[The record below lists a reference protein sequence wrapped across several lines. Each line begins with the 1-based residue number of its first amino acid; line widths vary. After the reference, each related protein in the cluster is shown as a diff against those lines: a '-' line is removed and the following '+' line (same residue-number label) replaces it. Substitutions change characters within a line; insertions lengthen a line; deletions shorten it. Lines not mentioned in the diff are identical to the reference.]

1 MAFQLPSFQIFLPV
15 SDTLKYCL
23 LAFAIALFL
32 IALIILAC
40 KVHQYYKYKSSIVK
54 VTMAFQLPSF
64 QIFLPVSDT
73 LKYCLLAFA
82 IALFLIA
89 LIILACKVHQYY
101 KYKSSIVKDTKF
113 INASSVSKK
122 TEGNNILVK
131 SLSPGFLETAR
142 KEQDSKIQLM
152 QKEMEKLEV
161 HLSPSPP
168 STESL
173 DDLGSDCDRPHD
185 SRGKLKFS
193 LNLCKKTMTL
203 LLSVIEATD
212 LPDNSRDPF
221 VRIRV
226 FSKVDE
232 PQSDVQSI
240 LHECETR
247 VVKNSRN
254 PVFDE
259 DFSLSLKNYH
269 LSNIILK
276 LEVKDFDKYSR
287 HTLIGEAKVALK
299 DLKTSETLEFCEDL
313 QAKTKDIIGEV
324 LISLKCLPTA
334 QKIEVGILKF
344 KTSSLSLIQERDVYA
359 RIDVF
364 SNQHKQKHQK
374 SSLRAKSK
382 VTVFNETF
390 LFSLPDPGKTHC
402 LVLISLYENV
412 ANGRKLIGQT
422 SLGNQ
427 KTKSSHWDMM
437 MQTLR
442 QPIADWHPLYI

>member
-1 MAFQLPSFQIFLPV
+1 MGLQLPSFEIFLPF
-15 SDTLKYCL
+15 SDTSKYCL
-23 LAFAIALFL
+23 LALAIALFL
-32 IALIILAC
+32 IAMIVLAF
-40 KVHQYYKYKSSIVK
+40 KIHQYYKYKSS
-54 VTMAFQLPSF
+54 
-64 QIFLPVSDT
+64 
-73 LKYCLLAFA
+73 
-82 IALFLIA
+82 
-89 LIILACKVHQYY
+89 
-101 KYKSSIVKDTKF
+101 SIVKERKKLM
-113 INASSVSKK
+113 NATSVAKK
-122 TEGNNILVK
+122 TEGNILVK

-152 QKEMEKLEV
+152 QKEMEKLEG
-161 HLSPSPP
+161 HLTPSPP

-173 DDLGSDCDRPHD
+173 DDVCSDSDRPREP
-185 SRGKLKFS
+185 RGKLKFS
-193 LNLCKKTMTL
+193 INFNKKTMTL

-212 LPDNSRDPF
+212 LPSYSRDPF

-226 FSKVDE
+226 FSKIDE
-232 PQSDVQSI
+232 PQSNVQSVI
-240 LHECETR
+240 QECETR

-259 DFSLSLKNYH
+259 DFTLSLQNYQ
-269 LSNIILK
+269 LSNTSLK

-287 HTLIGEAKVALK
+287 HTLIGETRVALN
-299 DLKTSETLEFCEDL
+299 DLKASETLELCEDL
-313 QAKTKDIIGEV
+313 QEKTKDIIGEV

-344 KTSSLSLIQERDVYA
+344 KTSSQNVIQERDVYA

-364 SNQHKQKHQK
+364 SNQHRQKHQK

-402 LVLISLYENV
+402 LVLISLYETV

-427 KTKSSHWDMM
+427 KTASGHNHWDMM

-442 QPIADWHPLYI
+442 QPVADWHPLYI

>member
-1 MAFQLPSFQIFLPV
+1 MSSQLSSFQMFLPI

-23 LAFAIALFL
+23 LALAIALFL
-32 IALIILAC
+32 TALIILAC
-40 KVHQYYKYKSSIVK
+40 KMHQYYKYKSSI
-54 VTMAFQLPSF
+54 
-64 QIFLPVSDT
+64 
-73 LKYCLLAFA
+73 LKDA
-82 IALFLIA
+82 
-89 LIILACKVHQYY
+89 
-101 KYKSSIVKDTKF
+101 KF
-113 INASSVSKK
+113 MKATSVAKK
-122 TEGNNILVK
+122 TEGNVL
-131 SLSPGFLETAR
+131 
-142 KEQDSKIQLM
+142 IQLM

-161 HLSPSPP
+161 HLTPSPP

-173 DDLGSDCDRPHD
+173 DDMTSESDHTREF
-185 SRGKLKFS
+185 RGKLKFS
-193 LNLCKKTMTL
+193 LNFSKKTMTL
-203 LLSVIEATD
+203 LLTVIEATD
-212 LPDNSRDPF
+212 LPDYSRDPF

-232 PQSDVQSI
+232 PQSDVQSV
-240 LHECETR
+240 LHECETK

-259 DFSLSLKNYH
+259 DFCLSLKNYQ
-269 LSNIILK
+269 LSNTCLK

-287 HTLIGEAKVALK
+287 HTLIGETRVALR
-299 DLKTSETLEFCEDL
+299 DLKVSETLEFCEEL
-313 QAKTKDIIGEV
+313 QEKTKDIIGEV

-344 KTSSLSLIQERDVYA
+344 KTSSLSIIKERDVYA

-364 SNQHKQKHQK
+364 SNQQKQKHQK

-402 LVLISLYENV
+402 LVLISLYETV

-427 KTKSSHWDMM
+427 TKSGHNHWDQM
-437 MQTLR
+437 MQTIR
-442 QPIADWHPLYI
+442 QPVADWHPLYI

>member
-1 MAFQLPSFQIFLPV
+1 MSLGLSSLQIFLPI

-32 IALIILAC
+32 AAMIILAC
-40 KVHQYYKYKSSIVK
+40 KMHQYYQYRSS
-54 VTMAFQLPSF
+54 A
-64 QIFLPVSDT
+64 
-73 LKYCLLAFA
+73 
-82 IALFLIA
+82 
-89 LIILACKVHQYY
+89 
-101 KYKSSIVKDTKF
+101 IVKDKKTTGT
-113 INASSVSKK
+113 SVEKK
-122 TEGNNILVK
+122 TEGNILVK
-131 SLSPGFLETAR
+131 SLNPDFLETAR
-142 KEQDSKIQLM
+142 KEQDSRIQHM

-161 HLSPSPP
+161 HLTPSPP

-173 DDLGSDCDRPHD
+173 DDMGSDSDRPHG

-193 LNLCKKTMTL
+193 VNFNKKTMTL

-212 LPDNSRDPF
+212 LPEYSRDSF

-232 PQSDVQSI
+232 PQSEVQSVI
-240 LHECETR
+240 HECETK
-247 VVKNSRN
+247 VVKNSRD
-254 PVFDE
+254 PIFDE
-259 DFSLSLKNYH
+259 DFSLSLKDYQS
-269 LSNIILK
+269 SNISLK

-287 HTLIGEAKVALK
+287 HTLIGETRVALK
-299 DLKTSETLEFCEDL
+299 DLKTSETLEFCEEL
-313 QAKTKDIIGEV
+313 QEKTKDIIGEV

-344 KTSSLSLIQERDVYA
+344 KSSSPKIIKERDVYA

-364 SNQHKQKHQK
+364 SNQQKQKHQK

-390 LFSLPDPGKTHC
+390 LFSLPDPKKTHC
-402 LVLISLYENV
+402 LVLISLYETIG
-412 ANGRKLIGQT
+412 NGRKLIGQT

-427 KTKSSHWDMM
+427 NTKSDGSHWDLM

-442 QPIADWHPLYI
+442 QPVADWHPLYI

>member
-1 MAFQLPSFQIFLPV
+1 MDRATGTMGLQLPSFDIFLPF
-15 SDTLKYCL
+15 SNTLKYCL
-23 LAFAIALFL
+23 LALAIALFL
-32 IALIILAC
+32 IALIVLAC
-40 KVHQYYKYKSSIVK
+40 KMHQYYKYKSS
-54 VTMAFQLPSF
+54 
-64 QIFLPVSDT
+64 
-73 LKYCLLAFA
+73 
-82 IALFLIA
+82 
-89 LIILACKVHQYY
+89 
-101 KYKSSIVKDTKF
+101 SIVKDKKF
-113 INASSVSKK
+113 MNATSVAKK
-122 TEGNNILVK
+122 TEGSILVK

-152 QKEMEKLEV
+152 QKEMEKLEG
-161 HLSPSPP
+161 HLTPSPP

-173 DDLGSDCDRPHD
+173 DDVCSDSDRPRE

-193 LNLCKKTMTL
+193 LNFSKKTMTL

-212 LPDNSRDPF
+212 LPSYSRDPF

-232 PQSDVQSI
+232 PQSDVQSV
-240 LHECETR
+240 LQECETR

-259 DFSLSLKNYH
+259 DFTLSLQNYQ
-269 LSNIILK
+269 LSNISLK

-287 HTLIGEAKVALK
+287 HTLIGETRVALN
-299 DLKTSETLEFCEDL
+299 DLKASETLELCEDL
-313 QAKTKDIIGEV
+313 QEKTKDIIGEV

-344 KTSSLSLIQERDVYA
+344 KTSSQNVIQERDVYA

-364 SNQHKQKHQK
+364 SNQHRQKHQK

-402 LVLISLYENV
+402 LVLISLYETV
-412 ANGRKLIGQT
+412 SSGRKLIGQT

-427 KTKSSHWDMM
+427 KTTSGHNHWDMM

-442 QPIADWHPLYI
+442 QPVADWHPLYI

>member
-1 MAFQLPSFQIFLPV
+1 M
-15 SDTLKYCL
+15 DR
-23 LAFAIALFL
+23 AI
-32 IALIILAC
+32 
-40 KVHQYYKYKSSIVK
+40 
-54 VTMAFQLPSF
+54 
-64 QIFLPVSDT
+64 
-73 LKYCLLAFA
+73 
-82 IALFLIA
+82 
-89 LIILACKVHQYY
+89 
-101 KYKSSIVKDTKF
+101 DTKF
-113 INASSVSKK
+113 TNAPSVAKK
-122 TEGNNILVK
+122 TEGNILVK

-161 HLSPSPP
+161 HLTPSPP

-173 DDLGSDCDRPHD
+173 DDVGSESDRAREA
-185 SRGKLKFS
+185 RGKLKYS
-193 LNLCKKTMTL
+193 LNFSKKTMTL
-203 LLSVIEATD
+203 LLSVIEASD
-212 LPDNSRDPF
+212 LPDHSRDPF

-226 FSKVDE
+226 FSKVDDS
-232 PQSDVQSI
+232 QSDVQSV
-240 LHECETR
+240 LHESETR
-247 VVKNSRN
+247 VGKNSRN

-259 DFSLSLKNYH
+259 DFIFSLKNYQ
-269 LSNIILK
+269 LSNLSLK

-287 HTLIGEAKVALK
+287 HTLIGETRVVLK
-299 DLKTSETLEFCEDL
+299 DLKASETLEFCEHL
-313 QAKTKDIIGEV
+313 QEKTKDIIGEV

-344 KTSSLSLIQERDVYA
+344 KTSSLSIIQERDVYA

-402 LVLISLYENV
+402 LILISLYETV

-427 KTKSSHWDMM
+427 KTKSGHNHWDMM

-442 QPIADWHPLYI
+442 QPVADWHPLYI